1 MTMPS
6 RKMSTAPYK
15 NELINPHRWV
25 DAVEVE
31 IATFQWGTWWN
42 ETRLEENLGYR
53 TPVEVETEYWNTN
66 HQQEIIENKANA

>member
-15 NELINPHRWV
+15 NELINAHRWV

-31 IATFQWGTWWN
+31 IATFQWVTWRN
-42 ETRLEENLGYR
+42 ETKPHENLGYR
-53 TPVEVETEYWNTN
+53 TPVEVETE
-66 HQQEIIENKANA
+66 